1 MPDVEKHI
9 YKVLR
14 DNFPL
19 LCTDGVVMQNRQ
31 VLLVKRLI
39 EPFKGFWTLP
49 GGHVDFGETLEDA
62 VRREVYEE
70 TGIKANV
77 IGLIDVFSQ
86 PQRDPWG
93 HIVSIAYLLTPIQ
106 KQENYHSKQ
115 FESDEVELIKW
126 FQTDIFFEPLGF
138 DHEKM
143 IEAAK
148 KRFPKYFEPI
158 TT

>member
-1 MPDVEKHI
+1 MLPDIKKHI

-14 DNFPL
+14 DNLRL
-19 LCTDGVVMQNRQ
+19 LCTDGVVIQNRQ

-70 TGIKANV
+70 TRVKAKI

-93 HIVSIAYLLTPIQ
+93 HIVSIAYLLTPIH
-106 KQENYHSKQ
+106 KHKNYHSKQ
-115 FESDEVELIKW
+115 FKSDEVERIKW
-126 FQTDIFFEPLGF
+126 FQIDTFSEPLGF

-143 IEAAK
+143 IEIAK
-148 KRFPKYFEPI
+148 KKFPKYF
-158 TT
+158 